1 MLDAGGTAA
10 AQINRLWWL
19 MFGIGGAV
27 YVIVMGYLLLAL
39 FRRRATYE
47 EGPPPEGSRFVL
59 WAGGIIPALILVFTF
74 GAVVYTLNALRTP
87 DVGEELTIEVIGHQF
102 WWEVRYPDM
111 DVITANEIHIP
122 VDEPVRVQMTSADVI
137 HSFWVPEL
145 HGKLDLV
152 PGRVTS
158 FWLEANEADVYYGQ
172 CAELCGV
179 QHANMQFLVI
189 AEEEEQFE
197 GWAEAQRVPATIP
210 EEETVLEG
218 WAIFRTAGCASCHA
232 IDGTSATG
240 DIGPNLTHL
249 ASRGTLAAATL
260 PNTRGNLGGWI
271 INPQEIKPG
280 SQMPHTNLTGQELQ
294 ALLTFLE
301 TLE

>member
-1 MLDAGGTAA
+1 MLEAGGSAA
-10 AQINRLWWL
+10 AEINRLWWL
-19 MFGIGGAV
+19 MFGIGTVV

-39 FRRRATYE
+39 FRRRPSAR
-47 EGPPPEGSRFVL
+47 EGTPREGSRFVL
-59 WAGGIIPALILVFTF
+59 WAGGIIPAVILVFTF

-87 DVGEELTIEVIGHQF
+87 DIREELTIEVIGHQF
-102 WWEVRYPDM
+102 WWEVRYPNM

-122 VDEPVRVQMTSADVI
+122 VDEPVWVEMTSADVI

-158 FWLEANEADVYYGQ
+158 FWLDANKADTYYGQ

-189 AEEEEQFE
+189 AEEREQFE
-197 GWAEAQRVPATIP
+197 SWVEEQRLPATIP

-218 WAIFRTAGCASCHA
+218 WAIFRSAGCASCHA
-232 IDGTSATG
+232 IDGTSASG
-240 DIGPNLTHL
+240 NIGPNLTHL
-249 ASRGTLAAATL
+249 ASRETLAAATI
-260 PNTRGNLGGWI
+260 PNTRGHLGGWI

-280 SQMPHTNLTGQELQ
+280 NQMPPTNLSGQELQ